1 MRLLKLPWSKS
12 KGRQCQKTSTS
23 SQRVIEVQVHIAYK
37 KKPGTKDSRL
47 DGSLWV
53 QQFSISLPNSIS
65 KKVFKE
71 EDQTLFAYA
80 SLRCAIFE
88 WFAKRCRHICKKIE
102 DHLCGE
108 LIAIICNRLCK
119 RSKFCYWNALLRF
132 AKTLYTAYKHY
143 IVSCLRLSSV
153 WSWVIGRIK
162 SVSNTVLHI
171 FCANFVH
178 GQYCYK
184 SAILTELSCPL

>member
-12 KGRQCQKTSTS
+12 KGRQCQKTSPS

-80 SLRCAIFE
+80 SLSCAIFE
-88 WFAKRCRHICKKIE
+88 WFAKKVSA
-102 DHLCGE
+102 HLQ
-108 LIAIICNRLCK
+108 K
-119 RSKFCYWNALLRF
+119 D
-132 AKTLYTAYKHY
+132 
-143 IVSCLRLSSV
+143 
-153 WSWVIGRIK
+153 
-162 SVSNTVLHI
+162 
-171 FCANFVH
+171 
-178 GQYCYK
+178 
-184 SAILTELSCPL
+184 

>member
-65 KKVFKE
+65 KKVLKKKIK
-71 EDQTLFAYA
+71 
-80 SLRCAIFE
+80 RCSPTPRSAVQFLNGSQKGVGT
-88 WFAKRCRHICKKIE
+88 FAKRLRTIYVVNLSQSFAIDYAKEANFAIE
-102 DHLCGE
+102 
-108 LIAIICNRLCK
+108 
-119 RSKFCYWNALLRF
+119 
-132 AKTLYTAYKHY
+132 TLYFILPKLCTLL
-143 IVSCLRLSSV
+143 INTLLSSV
-153 WSWVIGRIK
+153 YV
-162 SVSNTVLHI
+162 
-171 FCANFVH
+171 
-178 GQYCYK
+178 YP
-184 SAILTELSCPL
+184 LSDLE